1 MLAHLKSAT
10 REGKKA
16 PWKDKWKRS
25 RIAQEAFSGRRRD
38 VPGEQNF
45 TGLVFFYRIG
55 FWVIQFL
62 YCYSPFSEPE

>member
-45 TGLVFFYRIG
+45 TGLVFFCHIYNEEL
-55 FWVIQFL
+55 FTHF
-62 YCYSPFSEPE
+62 